1 MRMVPY
7 PSLAMNNVV
16 MTLPLLFVLLLLLLL
31 LLLIIVLFY
40 FFCRC

>member
-1 MRMVPY
+1 MRMVPD

-31 LLLIIVLFY
+31 LLIIVLFY

>member
-1 MRMVPY
+1 MRMVPD

-31 LLLIIVLFY
+31 LIIVLFY

>member
-1 MRMVPY
+1 MRMVPD

-31 LLLIIVLFY
+31 IIVLFY